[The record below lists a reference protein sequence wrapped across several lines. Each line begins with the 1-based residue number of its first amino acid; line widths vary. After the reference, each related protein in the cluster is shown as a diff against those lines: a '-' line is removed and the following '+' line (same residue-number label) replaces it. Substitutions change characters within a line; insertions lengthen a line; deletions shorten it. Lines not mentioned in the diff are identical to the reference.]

1 MKENRSFRIKNI
13 RFVTARDLI
22 KYLQQDKYQRLLLV
36 YAPYVRYELP
46 SDISPMEGTFVILN
60 SWTYMTCERTS
71 DILDRGD
78 LRNWQG
84 ECFGSTKDTF
94 VSLGSTI
101 ANAHSSHITLDDST
115 FNSLKGSSCRF

>member
-1 MKENRSFRIKNI
+1 MKENKSFRIKNI
-13 RFVTARDLI
+13 RFVTALDLI

-60 SWTYMTCERTS
+60 SWAYMTCERTS

-84 ECFGSTKDTF
+84 ECFGST
-94 VSLGSTI
+94 I

-115 FNSLKGSSCRF
+115 FNKGE